1 MSESDQPDPKE
12 VLQLLQQSTATTQ
25 LRDRFEQQAKEYRE
39 YLERLNDRTFK
50 YLSILAVA
58 FAIIASIFGFKTLS
72 DFDDRLKS
80 LAQAEVEKTINKEFI
95 VAERDKEIAE
105 YKKGTI
111 VSYYALLGDRW
122 SPEREIPD
130 RDTEIIR
137 EVLRDPKSPFFHDAL
152 NIARLNPR
160 FSGANRNDT
169 GAALLQILN
178 DQWSDKTSGLSSPDQ
193 REIVELLSSIGYE
206 PASSLF
212 RKQID
217 NNELALT
224 VRIALVNALS
234 RITSEGSH
242 LEVAQLMVKE
252 ISPDT
257 LDGFSR
263 AKLAAA
269 FILSPEAAVPTL
281 QKLATSSDSK
291 KLLSFFEIMQTSIL
305 PAKLRNPE
313 EESTERLIES
323 FLTNEKLNSII
334 LPPSDIG
341 EPGSFLKLKFAFPQ
355 EEFYSVQRL
364 EGDLALE
371 KKFVQASIDAV
382 KHASAGANY
391 LLAEKLL
398 APLITL
404 GQRRFNHE
412 KEFGIL
418 GVYADPLSWQD
429 GLLAKSSTGEE
440 YFILE
445 DLDSELSVMISRREG
460 PSVSQTLSNTKIP
473 WRSIDLST
481 LRWRSSGIRDV
492 SNPQPP
498 GAGI

>member
-1 MSESDQPDPKE
+1 
-12 VLQLLQQSTATTQ
+12 
-25 LRDRFEQQAKEYRE
+25 
-39 YLERLNDRTFK
+39 
-50 YLSILAVA
+50 
-58 FAIIASIFGFKTLS
+58 
-72 DFDDRLKS
+72 
-80 LAQAEVEKTINKEFI
+80 
-95 VAERDKEIAE
+95 
-105 YKKGTI
+105 
-111 VSYYALLGDRW
+111 
-122 SPEREIPD
+122 
-130 RDTEIIR
+130 
-137 EVLRDPKSPFFHDAL
+137 
-152 NIARLNPR
+152 
-160 FSGANRNDT
+160 
-169 GAALLQILN
+169 
-178 DQWSDKTSGLSSPDQ
+178 
-193 REIVELLSSIGYE
+193 
-206 PASSLF
+206 
-212 RKQID
+212 
-217 NNELALT
+217 
-224 VRIALVNALS
+224 
-234 RITSEGSH
+234 
-242 LEVAQLMVKE
+242 
-252 ISPDT
+252 
-257 LDGFSR
+257 
-263 AKLAAA
+263 
-269 FILSPEAAVPTL
+269 
-281 QKLATSSDSK
+281 
-291 KLLSFFEIMQTSIL
+291 MQTSIL

-341 EPGSFLKLKFAFPQ
+341 EPGSFLQLKFAFPQ